1 MLKQKN
7 NNTFLV
13 VGLGNP
19 WEKYKNTRHNIGARV
34 VDCFAKENKF
44 SDFDFSKKFNCLISK
59 KEFKEKEIILAKP
72 QTFMNNSGSAVKTI
86 MSNVKCQMSN
96 VWIIHDDLDI
106 DLGKIKI
113 VKNCGSAGH
122 KGIESII
129 DKLKT
134 KNFIRIRVG
143 IKPETEIPQKL
154 KALKSKNSETIK
166 KINIK
171 KFVLEKFNEKEEEII
186 KQVAKKVEQAIE
198 MILEQGLPQAMN
210 TFNRGY

>member
-143 IKPETEIPQKL
+143 IKPE
-154 KALKSKNSETIK
+154 SK